1 MSPTVKGVAFEQNAV
16 ASLAREASKRLA
28 PKLLERPGRGFGL
41 FRRLANGTPERL
53 KKQNAM
59 ARLAPKAAE
68 GLAVGLASVFCA
80 RCRDACTARKR
91 ENAVA

>member
-1 MSPTVKGVAFEQNAV
+1 MAPTVKGVAFEQNAV

-53 KKQNAM
+53 NTPQE
-59 ARLAPKAAE
+59 AE
-68 GLAVGLASVFCA
+68 CHGPTGAESC
-80 RCRDACTARKR
+80 
-91 ENAVA
+91 